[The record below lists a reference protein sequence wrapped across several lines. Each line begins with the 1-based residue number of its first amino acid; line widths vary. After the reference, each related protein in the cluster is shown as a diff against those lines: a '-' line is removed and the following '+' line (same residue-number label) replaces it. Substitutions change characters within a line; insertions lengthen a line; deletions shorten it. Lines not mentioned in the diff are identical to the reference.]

1 MNYSRVRNSHSLRKF
16 TKNSR
21 LGQSWTSLMT
31 SRLSRHFTTS
41 YLKSPLAELLYLKVA
56 RRRNNARKVT
66 TQCTWMTT
74 TKWRKAFTSINTP
87 STTPAKSSY
96 FTVWPARYPS
106 TLSCRRQKTSCVKFA
121 KMNKQFFTVLMTNRT
136 FVKIV
141 TRMFMSKAV
150 AAKTMTTFGS
160 TSECISAMLRRTS
173 GSVRTHST
181 MIKKM
186 STTVSRPQRLIV
198 SNALSKVPRKQKLGF
213 LAISFR
219 TLLLKSKKPTP
230 PARMKRKRW
239 MWLWRR
245 RWII

>member
-1 MNYSRVRNSHSLRKF
+1 MNYLRVRNSHNFRKI

-31 SRLSRHFTTS
+31 SRLTRHFTTS
-41 YLKSPLAELLYLKVA
+41 YSKSLLAELLSLKA
-56 RRRNNARKVT
+56 SNCRNNARKVM
-66 TQCTWMTT
+66 TQFTLLTT

-87 STTPAKSSY
+87 STTPAKSSF

-106 TLSCRRQKTSCVKFA
+106 TLSCRRQKTRPVKSA

-141 TRMFMSKAV
+141 TRMSMSKAV
-150 AAKTMTTFGS
+150 SAKTMTTLGS
-160 TSECISAMLRRTS
+160 TSECTSAMLRKIS
-173 GSVRTHST
+173 GSVRTRST

-186 STTVSRPQRLIV
+186 STTASRPQRLIA
-198 SNALSKVPRKQKLGF
+198 SNAWSKVRRKQKLGF
-213 LAISFR
+213 QAISSR

-230 PARMKRKRW
+230 PARTKRKRW
-239 MWLWRR
+239 TWLWRR